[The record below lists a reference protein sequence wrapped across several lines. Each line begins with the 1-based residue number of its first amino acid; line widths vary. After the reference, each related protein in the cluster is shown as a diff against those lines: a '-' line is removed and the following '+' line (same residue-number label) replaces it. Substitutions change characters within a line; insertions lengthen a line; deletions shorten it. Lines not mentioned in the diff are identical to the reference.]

1 MKKLC
6 YTLKIRVSVQK
17 HGSVGII
24 MLKIA
29 VCDDEKEVITQ
40 LTCKVQERLDASKLP
55 YAPVMGYTDGE
66 ALLEAMQETNYDLIL
81 LDIEMSGQSGL
92 EVARTIQMDYEDTK
106 VIFVTNREDL
116 VYCSF
121 QYHPFWYV
129 PKNMLDVILSDALDA
144 FCKSVASRYQ
154 VVQVGELKKCVH
166 DIAYMEKQGH
176 YLIVHNANGTSERVR
191 VAISQMEELLSP
203 YCFIRCHIG
212 YLVNPEYIEEI
223 GKESIC
229 LENGENIPISRRK
242 HQYTK
247 EMYAMFI

>member
-1 MKKLC
+1 
-6 YTLKIRVSVQK
+6 
-17 HGSVGII
+17 

-29 VCDDEKEVITQ
+29 VCDDEKQVIKQ
-40 LTCKVQERLDASKLP
+40 LACKVEERLNKSKLP
-55 YAPVMGYTDGE
+55 YEPVVGYTDGE
-66 ALLEAMQETNYDLIL
+66 SLLEAMKDVNYDLIL

-92 EVARTIQMDYEDTK
+92 EVARKIQIDYEDTK
-106 VIFVTNREDL
+106 VIFVTNREVL

-129 PKNMLDVILSDALDA
+129 PKNMLDVILPDALDA

-166 DIAYMEKQGH
+166 DITYMEKQGH
-176 YLIVHNANGTSERVR
+176 YLIVHNAEGTSERVR
-191 VAISQMEELLSP
+191 AAISQMEKLLLP

-223 GKESIC
+223 EKEHIG
-229 LENGENIPISRRK
+229 LENGGYIPISRRK
-242 HQYTK
+242 YQYTK